1 VEASRTPDPH
11 IVAVPEPAKP
21 RHESCDSCG
30 ALVERDQRY
39 CVSCGAHRRHVHD
52 PAGSYLAKTTAR
64 SRASARAAT
73 AAHQGKRRA
82 RTPGLGT
89 ALVFA
94 AIPLAVGLGVLVGR
108 ASNNGDAKLLAA
120 LKAQKPEVISG
131 GGGTG
136 GAAVSAGTSNAQ
148 AVAALKSDFP
158 YQSGYSVQLQTL
170 PAHGTDRATVDKAE
184 HGAESKG
191 AKHVGLIVAS
201 AFQITPAPTGA
212 GYLIYSGAYKA
223 KADAEKA
230 LSALRGK
237 FSSAKVI
244 QIQPVGS
251 GSPTTSGK
259 VLAKT
264 AYGTAHQ
271 ITGFKVTK
279 KQLQAGGQIVKK
291 IQQEQGKSYINAQRN
306 LPDQISVP

>member
-21 RHESCDSCG
+21 RYESCDGCG

-39 CVSCGAHRRHVHD
+39 CVTCGAHRRHVHD
-52 PAGSYLAKTTAR
+52 PAASYLAKTTAR
-64 SRASARAAT
+64 SRSNARAAARPST
-73 AAHQGKRRA
+73 KRRA

-94 AIPLAVGLGVLVGR
+94 VIPLAVGLGVLVGR
-108 ASNNGDAKLLAA
+108 SSNNGDAKLLAA
-120 LKAQKPEVISG
+120 LRAQKPEVIGG

-136 GAAVSAGTSNAQ
+136 GTAVSAGTSNTQ
-148 AVAALKSDFP
+148 TAATLKSDFP

-170 PAHGTDRATVDKAE
+170 PAHGTDRASVDKAE

-251 GSPTTSGK
+251 GSATTSGK

-264 AYGTAHQ
+264 SFGTAHQ

-291 IQQEQGKSYINAQRN
+291 IQKEQGKSYINSQRN